1 MPFFSV
7 FFFCCSPRLGHG
19 PQSYLRL
26 PLTVGNLRSQSTPFL
41 FKIIWINLMAC
52 SNPQTYQHPQ
62 GWSWG
67 CRGGTLSIAF
77 SVSEIVDPQNKKG
90 QAMTLPI
97 LIKFRKDYRYKG
109 SYKCIDTDTRGN
121 LTSFHASFHY
131 SPIRSIASN
140 NSKPCRSDAVR
151 SRNPSHFFPGWS
163 LGSSSKNEISI
174 GWPMPPSLSSRP
186 FSFNELTR
194 IKS

>member
-1 MPFFSV
+1 MAIRVFMSFGAFFLC

-19 PQSYLRL
+19 PPQSYLRL

-62 GWSWG
+62 GWSRG

-77 SVSEIVDPQNKKG
+77 SVSEIVDPRNKKG
-90 QAMTLPI
+90 QATTPPI
-97 LIKFRKDYRYKG
+97 LIKFRKHYRYKG

-121 LTSFHASFHY
+121 LTSFHASFH
-131 SPIRSIASN
+131 SFQLSHQI
-140 NSKPCRSDAVR
+140 NSFERFKT
-151 SRNPSHFFPGWS
+151 
-163 LGSSSKNEISI
+163 
-174 GWPMPPSLSSRP
+174 LSFR
-186 FSFNELTR
+186 R
-194 IKS
+194 C